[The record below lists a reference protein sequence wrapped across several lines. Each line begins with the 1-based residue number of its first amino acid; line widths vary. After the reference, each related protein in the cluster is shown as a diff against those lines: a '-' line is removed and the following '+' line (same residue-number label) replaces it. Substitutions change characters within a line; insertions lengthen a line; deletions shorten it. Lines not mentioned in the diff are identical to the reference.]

1 MAEYK
6 TRRRGDFC
14 VVRVDSEGKNIAL
27 FALDEQKI
35 ITKKR

>member
-6 TRRRGDFC
+6 TYRRDCFC
-14 VVRVDSEGKNIAL
+14 IVRVDNEGKNIAL

-35 ITKKR
+35 IAEKR